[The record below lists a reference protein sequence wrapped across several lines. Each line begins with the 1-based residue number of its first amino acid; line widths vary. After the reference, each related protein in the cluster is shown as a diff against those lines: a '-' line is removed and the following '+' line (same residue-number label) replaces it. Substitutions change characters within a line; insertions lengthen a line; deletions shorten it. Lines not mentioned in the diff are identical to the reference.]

1 MKPDALLNPAELP
14 VELKWIASHQKLH
27 PDDPVYLLLG
37 WHAQRTKQAEASDRR
52 VADRNEGVDGSADQG
67 HVSGGRYHQRN
78 QRFAQ
83 CSENGS
89 SPGVPRSLLRNL
101 NTT

>member
-37 WHAQRTKQAEASDRR
+37 WHAQRTKQAEARIAALLIEMRASMDLRIKAMSAAADTISEISASLNAVKTGARR
-52 VADRNEGVDGSADQG
+52 ASPDPC
-67 HVSGGRYHQRN
+67 SG
-78 QRFAQ
+78 
-83 CSENGS
+83 
-89 SPGVPRSLLRNL
+89 
-101 NTT
+101 T